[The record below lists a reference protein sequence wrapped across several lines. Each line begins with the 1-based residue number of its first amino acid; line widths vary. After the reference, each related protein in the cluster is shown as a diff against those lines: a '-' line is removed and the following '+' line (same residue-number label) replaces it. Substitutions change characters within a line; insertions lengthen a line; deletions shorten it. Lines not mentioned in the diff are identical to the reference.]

1 MELNDII
8 SSKSPRVDKFDYVE
22 RIGPWAF
29 QSFSKSKWHQVS
41 DDEIIEGALV
51 NAPEKEKL
59 MLLNL
64 YSLPEIVRV
73 WRSKVLIQDDWR
85 HSNNIWI
92 ARNIF
97 KQRDPE
103 KFVSLALQDLDRQRQ
118 RNRKYERIIFRS

>member
-1 MELNDII
+1 MELNGII
-8 SSKSPRVDKFDYVE
+8 SSKSPSADKSDFIE

-29 QSFSKSKWHQVS
+29 QSFSKSKWHEVS

-64 YSLPEIVRV
+64 YSLPDIIRV

-85 HSNNIWI
+85 HSNNLWI
-92 ARNIF
+92 ARNLF

-118 RNRKYERIIFRS
+118 RNRKYERIISRS